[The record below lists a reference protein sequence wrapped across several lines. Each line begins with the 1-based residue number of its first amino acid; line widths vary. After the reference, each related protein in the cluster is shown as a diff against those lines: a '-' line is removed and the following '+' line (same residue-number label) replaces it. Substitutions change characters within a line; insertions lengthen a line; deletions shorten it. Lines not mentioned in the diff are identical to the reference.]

1 MEQTITVSGAAE
13 LAKDFEK
20 VIKKYPDDAD
30 NFLKRQ
36 ARELRKN
43 VVKNVKKDT
52 HTKGA
57 TEKSLA
63 KLKNYKISRIW
74 GYGADRHIEISAQSP
89 HFHLVERGHNLV
101 IKGKTV
107 KFVAGKHMMDNAVKS
122 YEEQVEQAAEQFIDK
137 LLKEG
142 GF

>member
-1 MEQTITVSGAAE
+1 M
-13 LAKDFEK
+13 
-20 VIKKYPDDAD
+20 
-30 NFLKRQ
+30 
-36 ARELRKN
+36 
-43 VVKNVKKDT
+43 
-52 HTKGA
+52 
-57 TEKSLA
+57 
-63 KLKNYKISRIW
+63 
-74 GYGADRHIEISAQSP
+74 
-89 HFHLVERGHNLV
+89 ERGHNLV